1 MESISLEKR
10 YFFLKLNLSFSL
22 SCLLTKYIQSLCN
35 VYMAKIIISL
45 PDGLLKAVDEFCEES
60 QYNRSE
66 FIRFLMRQE
75 LGSFDPEE
83 DEKAVTIDE

>member
-1 MESISLEKR
+1 
-10 YFFLKLNLSFSL
+10 
-22 SCLLTKYIQSLCN
+22 
-35 VYMAKIIISL
+35 MAKIIISL